1 MLKVGVVGCGH
12 LGKIHIKL
20 LIQSKNYSLSGIYD
34 SNSKISELAALDF
47 KCKAYQTFESMLE
60 EIDVLDIVTPTPSH
74 FEYAKIAIEKGVH
87 VFIEKPVCSN
97 IFESNELINISKS
110 HDVKIQ
116 VGHVERFNPA
126 YTAVEKNINKPMFI
140 ESHRLAK
147 FNPRGTDVS
156 VVLDLMIHD
165 IDIILNSVKSNVKQI
180 SSSSGSVISDS
191 PDIANARIEFE
202 NGCVANLTAS
212 RVSLKNMR
220 KTRFFQ
226 SGKYI
231 SIDFLNKESEVVEI
245 DDESSG
251 IPVMTLELNNGKQKR
266 IYFNKPTI
274 LENNAILDELDS
286 FANSIKNNTKP
297 KVDIADGHNALEIAL
312 RIIDNFK

>member
-1 MLKVGVVGCGH
+1 MLKAGVVGCGH

-20 LIQSKNYSLSGIYD
+20 LNQSESFDLLGIYD
-34 SNSKISELAALDF
+34 NDISISKKTASEF
-47 KCKAYQTFESMLE
+47 GCKSYASFEEMIE

-74 FEYAKIAIEKGVH
+74 YSYALKAIEKGVH
-87 VFIEKPVCSN
+87 VFVEKPVCSN
-97 IFESNELINISKS
+97 TEESFNLIEKSKLNN
-110 HDVKIQ
+110 VKIQ

-126 YTAVEKNINKPMFI
+126 FTAVENNISQPMFI
-140 ESHRLAK
+140 ESHRLAQ

-165 IDIILNSVKSNVKQI
+165 IDIILKSVDSTIKHI
-180 SSSSGSVISDS
+180 SSSGVSVISDA
-191 PDIANARIEFE
+191 PDIANARIEFK

-231 SIDFLNKESEVVEI
+231 SIDFLNRESEILEI
-245 DDESSG
+245 DEKNSETP
-251 IPVMTLELNNGKQKR
+251 IMTLKTSKGNKKKV
-266 IYFNKPTI
+266 YFSKPNI
-274 LENNAILDELDS
+274 SENNAILDELNS
-286 FANSIKNNTKP
+286 FAFSITNDKRP
-297 KVDIADGHNALEIAL
+297 KVDIYDGHNALDVAI
-312 RIIDNFK
+312 RIIKNFK

>member
-1 MLKVGVVGCGH
+1 MLRVGVVGCGH

-20 LIQSKNYSLSGIYD
+20 LNQSDSFDLLGVYDNDFNISKKVAHESG
-34 SNSKISELAALDF
+34 
-47 KCKAYQTFESMLE
+47 CKSYESFEKMLE

-74 FEYAKIAIEKGVH
+74 YGYALKAIEKGVH

-97 IFESNELINISKS
+97 TEESFNLIEKSKLNN
-110 HDVKIQ
+110 VKIQ
-116 VGHVERFNPA
+116 VGHVERFNA
-126 YTAVEKNINKPMFI
+126 AFKAVENHISQPMFI
-140 ESHRLAK
+140 ESHRLAQ

-165 IDIILNSVKSNVKQI
+165 IDIILNSINSSIKHI
-180 SSSSGSVISDS
+180 SSSGVSVISET

-231 SIDFLNKESEVVEI
+231 SVDFLNRESQIVEI
-245 DDESSG
+245 DEKNSE
-251 IPVMTLELNNGKQKR
+251 IPIMTLETSKGVKKKV
-266 IYFNKPTI
+266 YYSKPDI
-274 LENNAILDELDS
+274 SENNAILDELNS
-286 FANSIKNNTKP
+286 FAFSIKNDEKP
-297 KVDIADGHNALEIAL
+297 KVDIYDGHNALDVAI
-312 RIIDNFK
+312 RIIKNFK